1 MGLGNRGIGKG
12 KGKGKLTLLIFC
24 MSVAVLLLAGFRS
37 GADQPTAGVP
47 AATDTAS
54 LGVAELQKSLALLSS
69 AGQEVTAAGSPL
81 RLVLKW
87 QGEYSGDSDSFKN
100 ASDMLAEQL
109 GLGKI
114 EAREEDGHAT
124 YRASGSQDAY
134 SKISMFWSQLGS
146 DSSYVIVTVETRDLL
161 KADTFQAAAE
171 EAGTLM
177 FSAGI
182 TPEWNASLQG
192 TAKAQSGPDTALFS
206 IEQSIQ
212 EQLPG
217 MNPAESYE
225 DDTTYSRSYSVPD
238 LERVVSSGNH
248 LIALQLAVHKD
259 GNNNTN
265 RVTLGLPLI
274 TIEY

>member
-1 MGLGNRGIGKG
+1 MGLGNRGLG

-37 GADQPTAGVP
+37 GADRPTAGAP
-47 AATDTAS
+47 AAADTAFS
-54 LGVAELQKSLALLSS
+54 GVAELQKSLALLSS

-87 QGEYSGDSDSFKN
+87 QGEYRGDSDSFKR

-124 YRASGSQDAY
+124 YRASGSKDAY
-134 SKISMFWSQLGS
+134 SNISMFWSELSS

-192 TAKAQSGPDTALFS
+192 TAKVLSGPDTALFS

-212 EQLPG
+212 EQLPD

-238 LERVVSSGNH
+238 LERVVSSGSH